1 VVEEYKRKCDETAN
15 KNPIRSK
22 KHRVAGE
29 NISGE
34 IEAEE
39 EEAAVVMEAEW
50 HLPATQE
57 VNA

>member
-1 VVEEYKRKCDETAN
+1 MQYD
-15 KNPIRSK
+15 
-22 KHRVAGE
+22 
-29 NISGE
+29 